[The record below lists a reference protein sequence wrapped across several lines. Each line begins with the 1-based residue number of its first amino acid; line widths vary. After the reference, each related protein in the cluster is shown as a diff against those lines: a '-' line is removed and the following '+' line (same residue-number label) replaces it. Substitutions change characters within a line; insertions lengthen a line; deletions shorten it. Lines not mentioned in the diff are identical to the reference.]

1 MGKLQEFLMDAEIGT
16 TQTEVQI
23 APFPFPFVIRSITEA
38 ENKAIRKTCQKVEFD
53 KKTRQKRIDTD
64 TDLYNARLVAA
75 CCIDPNFKDA
85 DFQAKK
91 GVRGA
96 EDLINL
102 VLNPG
107 QYTDLLLAVQ
117 EINGF
122 TDDVNELRDEAK
134 TNHGGGNEA
143 DADGESVYAHY
154 ALHRLKILP
163 GQLLALPRRERSF
176 IYASIDLQIE
186 KEKKEVAKAKRRKGK
201 KGR

>member
-122 TDDVNELRDEAK
+122 ADDVNELRDEAK
-134 TNHGGGNEA
+134 N
-143 DADGESVYAHY
+143 
-154 ALHRLKILP
+154 
-163 GQLLALPRRERSF
+163 
-176 IYASIDLQIE
+176 
-186 KEKKEVAKAKRRKGK
+186 
-201 KGR
+201 

>member
-107 QYTDLLLAVQ
+107 QYTDLHLCFHRPSNREGKEGSGKSEAPEGQ
-117 EINGF
+117 EGQVIKWP
-122 TDDVNELRDEAK
+122 A
-134 TNHGGGNEA
+134 
-143 DADGESVYAHY
+143 Y
-154 ALHRLKILP
+154 LHSF
-163 GQLLALPRRERSF
+163 RSRT
-176 IYASIDLQIE
+176 E
-186 KEKKEVAKAKRRKGK
+186 
-201 KGR
+201 

>member
-23 APFPFPFVIRSITEA
+23 APFPFVIRSITEA

-134 TNHGGGNEA
+134 N
-143 DADGESVYAHY
+143 
-154 ALHRLKILP
+154 
-163 GQLLALPRRERSF
+163 
-176 IYASIDLQIE
+176 
-186 KEKKEVAKAKRRKGK
+186 
-201 KGR
+201 